1 MPLSMLKSLK
11 RWIARRLWAFA
22 GTWPVLLERVI
33 CIPQH
38 HLEAAPDSGH
48 WLSTGD
54 DPGFLVTRGLAPGFE
69 AGWYRIH
76 ASLRLPGKGNVARFY
91 VDYGDDFS
99 ESQSFS
105 MLQVDDGY
113 PARIVH
119 FSKRVQ
125 ALRFDPIERKGAFE
139 LRGVS
144 VEKMEGETAIEA
156 MVAELAKKSER
167 GDSATCTPAQLHTEF
182 QDRALSQGQPL
193 PEVVF
198 KEYGRLFTYH
208 PTAVDYKEWIEAV
221 EASGLP
227 SESDVQR
234 MMSAFAVKPV
244 ISVVVPVYNTAPT
257 YLKACIESVRAQS
270 WPHWEL
276 CIADDASPK
285 SHVRDILT
293 ESMAKD
299 GRIKVCFRQTNG
311 HICEAS
317 NSALALAGG
326 EFVALLDHDDE
337 LAKHSLLFVVAA
349 INDAPDAQVL
359 YSDEDKLNLKGDRFD
374 PHFKGDW
381 NPDLLFS
388 TNYVSHLGVYRRDL
402 LQRIGGFRAGVEGS
416 QDHDLLLRCLPHVK
430 GQQILHVPR
439 VLYHWRATEGSTAL
453 SAEEKHYSTDA
464 GVRAL
469 RDYFTQNGPDGVAV
483 ERGVAPNTYRVI
495 WPVPTP
501 APLVSLLIPTRDKKE
516 LIEVAVQSILDKTT
530 YPNFEIVILDNGS
543 VEPQTLEW
551 FESVQR
557 KEPRVRVL
565 RYDLPFNYAAINNF
579 GEKHAR
585 GSVIG
590 LVNNDVEVI
599 SPGWLTDMVGHV
611 CRQDVGCVGAKLY
624 YSDGTI
630 QHGGVILGL
639 GGVAG
644 HSHKHAPADAPGY
657 FRRLQLT
664 QSLSAVTGACLLVRR
679 EVYRE
684 VNGLDEQNLAIAFND
699 VDFCL
704 KVREAGYRVIWTPY
718 AELYHHES
726 VSRGS
731 EDTPE
736 KKARF
741 EAEVEFMEKKW
752 SEQLRR
758 DPFYSPHLTLDRA
771 DFSIGGV
778 VR

>member
-1 MPLSMLKSLK
+1 MSVDRRQSDAA
-11 RWIARRLWAFA
+11 RSRGFADYIRRLTSHRQNLPDAPIVPPPRWLAA
-22 GTWPVLLERVI
+22 TTVALLTFIRRHQRI
-33 CIPQH
+33 HSFC
-38 HLEAAPDSGH
+38 
-48 WLSTGD
+48 LST
-54 DPGFLVTRGLAPGFE
+54 AAAIE
-69 AGWYRIH
+69 K
-76 ASLRLPGKGNVARFY
+76 LPG
-91 VDYGDDFS
+91 
-99 ESQSFS
+99 
-105 MLQVDDGY
+105 
-113 PARIVH
+113 
-119 FSKRVQ
+119 
-125 ALRFDPIERKGAFE
+125 GAW
-139 LRGVS
+139 LVR
-144 VEKMEGETAIEA
+144 AIQQTQ
-156 MVAELAKKSER
+156 R
-167 GDSATCTPAQLHTEF
+167 
-182 QDRALSQGQPL
+182 
-193 PEVVF
+193 
-198 KEYGRLFTYH
+198 H
-208 PTAVDYKEWIEAV
+208 PTAVSYKEWIEAI

-227 SESDVQR
+227 SDSDVQR
-234 MMSAFAVKPV
+234 MMTAFTVKPL

-257 YLKACIESVRAQS
+257 HLKSCIESVRAQS

-285 SHVRDILT
+285 AHVQDILT
-293 ESMAKD
+293 DYMARD
-299 GRIKVCFRQTNG
+299 SRIKVCFRQTNG

-337 LAKHSLLFVVAA
+337 LVRHSLLSIVAA
-349 INDAPDAQVL
+349 INDTPDAQVL
-359 YSDEDKLNLKGDRFD
+359 YSDEDKLNDKGQRFD

-388 TNYVSHLGVYRRDL
+388 QNYVSHLGVYRRDL
-402 LQRIGGFRAGVEGS
+402 LQRIGGFRVGLEGS
-416 QDHDLLLRCLPHVK
+416 QDHDLLLRCLPHIEDK
-430 GQQILHVPR
+430 QIVHVPR

-453 SAEEKHYSTDA
+453 SPEEKQYSTDA

-469 RDYFTQNGPDGVAV
+469 RDYFAQNGPDGVAV
-483 ERGVAPNTYRVI
+483 ERGLPPHTYRVI
-495 WPVPTP
+495 WPVATP
-501 APLVSLLIPTRDKKE
+501 APLVSLLIPTRDKRE
-516 LIEVAVQSILDKTT
+516 VLEVAVRSILNKTT
-530 YPNFEIVILDNGS
+530 YLNFEIAILDNGS
-543 VEPQTLEW
+543 VEPETLQW

-557 KEPRVRVL
+557 NEPRVRVL
-565 RYDLPFNYAAINNF
+565 RYDSPFNYAAINNF

-590 LVNNDVEVI
+590 LINNDVEVI

-630 QHGGVILGL
+630 QHGGVILGI

-644 HSHKHAPADAPGY
+644 HSHKYAPANDHGY
-657 FRRLQLT
+657 FRRLLLT
-664 QSLSAVTGACLLVRR
+664 QAVSAVTAACLLVRR

-704 KVREAGYRVIWTPY
+704 KVGQAGYRSIWTPY

-736 KKARF
+736 KAVRF
-741 EAEVEFMEKKW
+741 QAEAEFMMKKW
-752 SEQLRR
+752 GEQLKR
-758 DPFYSPHLTLDRA
+758 DPFYSPHLTLERE
-771 DFSIGGV
+771 DFKIGGV